1 MALGKDELEKWP
13 LFYLL
18 THPRLDLP
26 RSALPLN
33 NRSISYLGFRLVMLA
48 RT

>member
-1 MALGKDELEKWP
+1 MATIHVSIFLGAP
-13 LFYLL
+13 CHY
-18 THPRLDLP
+18 
-26 RSALPLN
+26 